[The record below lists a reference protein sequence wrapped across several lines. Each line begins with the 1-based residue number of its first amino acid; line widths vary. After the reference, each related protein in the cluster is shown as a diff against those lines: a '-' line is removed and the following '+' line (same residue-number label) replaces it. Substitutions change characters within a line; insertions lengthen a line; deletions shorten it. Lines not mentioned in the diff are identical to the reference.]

1 MESAMLGTIP
11 IAPKVGGIEEIL
23 FNFVGKKYLFDP
35 KDLKS
40 LINGLKVI
48 ISSDPY
54 DIINDG
60 IKLRESILLKF
71 RNEIILNK
79 LLKLFIDCC

>member
-11 IAPKVGGIEEIL
+11 IAPKVGGVEEIL
-23 FNFVGKKYLFDP
+23 FNFVGKKYLVDL

-40 LINGLKVI
+40 IMNVLEIIIN
-48 ISSDPY
+48 SDPY

-60 IKLRESILLKF
+60 IRLRESVLF
-71 RNEIILNK
+71 RFKNEVSLSK
-79 LLKLFIDCC
+79 LLKLFIDL